1 MKVTDFIQEWNR
13 THSSSP
19 SFQDA
24 IDWAEKKIAEKDS
37 RRTWTIF
44 EDDIYDFPCTDFLL
58 PTSNIDKQGLI
69 DYAKA
74 RMIEGTGK
82 YSFALEYQSLLLQL
96 TSDQIVRHLKK
107 RFGAEIIETTG
118 IEEGARCIWFDPEA
132 QTDAEYTIDSCE
144 DRKNITSDSII
155 ALSNEHSE
163 TMVFPGEIFM
173 IMKV

>member
-1 MKVTDFIQEWNR
+1 MNAIDFIEEWNR
-13 THSSSP
+13 THSCSP

-24 IDWAEKKIAEKDS
+24 INWAEEKLREKDS
-37 RRTWTIF
+37 QRTWTIIG
-44 EDDIYDFPCTDFLL
+44 DDVYDFPWADFHFQ
-58 PTSNIDKQGLI
+58 TSNIDKQGLI

-82 YSFALEYQSLLLQL
+82 YSVALEYQSLLLKL

-144 DRKNITSDSII
+144 DRKNIKSDSSII
-155 ALSNEHSE
+155 LSNEHSE
-163 TMVFPGEIFM
+163 TMAYPGEIFM

>member
-1 MKVTDFIQEWNR
+1 MKVTDFIQEWDR
-13 THSSSP
+13 THSCPP

-24 IDWAEKKIAEKDS
+24 IDWVERQIAEKDS
-37 RRTWTIF
+37 RRTWTIV
-44 EDDIYDFPCTDFLL
+44 EDDIYDFPCTDFHL
-58 PTSNIDKQGLI
+58 PTTNIDKQGLI

-74 RMIEGTGK
+74 KIIEKTGK
-82 YSFALEYQSLLLQL
+82 YFFALEYQSLLLKL

-132 QTDAEYTIDSCE
+132 QTDAEYTIDSCG
-144 DRKNITSDSII
+144 DRENITSDSII
-155 ALSNEHSE
+155 TLSNEHSE